1 MTYDQNGRKAVYPN
15 LSRALGVL
23 AGRQHLARPHLH
35 KDRCDYLVFEIQ
47 DLKREIGRLADRMEE
62 GKRRIKD
69 LREDAMRAL
78 LMGAAAALFDAIGPL
93 GDAIQVARR
102 ISKISDV
109 RNLTKADVFELLQ
122 AFVPLGVTIGS
133 LAQFVNDLV
142 EVQDVIDALESYE
155 ASGEDLA
162 WQMGVLLDE
171 AEELGCFH
179 PAYIG
184 S

>member
-1 MTYDQNGRKAVYPN
+1 
-15 LSRALGVL
+15 
-23 AGRQHLARPHLH
+23 
-35 KDRCDYLVFEIQ
+35 
-47 DLKREIGRLADRMEE
+47 
-62 GKRRIKD
+62 
-69 LREDAMRAL
+69 MRAL

-109 RNLTKADVFELLQ
+109 RKLTKADVFELLQ